1 MATHELLHG
10 RNLIIK
16 ADGEVLGLSK
26 SCTIQVSAAT
36 IPVSSPNTGQ
46 WEESIPGR
54 KKWIVQSSHLMYN
67 RGATK
72 PMDRM
77 DMVGQTIQLSLDML
91 YENTVKFRGFIDDVQ
106 TIESGYVTVPRT
118 WDVYY
123 DTVHHCFVIKFV
135 GDAYYKEWEY
145 RDGGINPYNF
155 NRIDDD
161 VFYENKGE
169 SNNVKGEYYKAT
181 DIDQETGTYTL
192 TRRDTV
198 RQGNAIVT
206 DWKGTFTRGNL
217 ATGNFEFLGTGPLAP
232 LPTSEEDED
241 EQEE

>member
-16 ADGEVLGLSK
+16 AGGEVLGLSK
-26 SCTIQVSAAT
+26 SCTIHVSSAT
-36 IPVSSPNTGQ
+36 IPVSSPTTAD

-54 KKWIVQSSHLMYN
+54 KKWSVQSSHLMYN

-91 YENTVKFRGFIDDVQ
+91 YENTVKFYGFRDDIQ
-106 TIESGYVTVPRT
+106 TIESGSVAISISFE
-118 WDVYY
+118 WVYY
-123 DTVHHCFVIKFV
+123 DTVHQCFVLEYGGK
-135 GDAYYKEWEY
+135 YYNQWTHS
-145 RDGGINPYNF
+145 DGSINRFAF
-155 NRIDDD
+155 NHVNNN
-161 VFYENKGE
+161 VFYENIGTGE
-169 SNNVKGEYYKAT
+169 IKGEYYKADDKDSST
-181 DIDQETGTYTL
+181 QTYSL

-206 DWKGTFTRGNL
+206 DWNGTFTRGNL

-232 LPTSEEDED
+232 LSTSEEDED